1 MCGHSPAFNYI
12 YDYGY
17 RVRIQHGCLRRRQS
31 KDSGDSHEWSV
42 RVRGVILREGKEG
55 VYKQTRGDE
64 WMGMY

>member
-1 MCGHSPAFNYI
+1 MCGHSPTFNYI

-17 RVRIQHGCLRRRQS
+17 RVRIQHGCLRGRQNTYG
-31 KDSGDSHEWSV
+31 GDCHEWSV
-42 RVRGVILREGKEG
+42 RVRGTILREGKEG